1 MRYKLAQFRARR
13 EDMPQFRGLAAEIAQ
28 NLQARLLDLK
38 EDCPPV
44 RLAEPISSAGY
55 PKGSQA
61 LLPLPLFSQFR
72 PLQVCCNVVQTAEDP
87 VS

>member
-1 MRYKLAQFRARR
+1 MRYKFARFRARPGDVSR
-13 EDMPQFRGLAAEIAQ
+13 SQGLAAEITQ
-28 NLQARLLDLK
+28 NLQTRLLDLK